1 MQETVRHHISTLE
14 QIIPGV
20 VGPNGEAQVSAV
32 VIDEGLSHWWAA
44 LIRICFALF
53 SRPDANLSPDHVR
66 EVFRDLQSQMSS
78 MELLHRQARN
88 IKEYDDNISG
98 PQRSIHLATDELICE
113 LPGVEFDGGCP
124 DPLPFGLAVEMLS
137 NPALLFMLPG
147 RCTVGFASIF
157 PKLQDILEGGDSV
170 LFQEALEGLKSV
182 PWKEGG
188 CWEGNVVQRQL
199 WRFQDLCSGGGL
211 GFTVEIFLI
220 ALKQLLSTSPWK
232 DSQSAMYVGTFRA
245 ITSDWSVYKHSL
257 GTQKIV
263 LHAVASPGG
272 LISKFNYPAYITEE
286 LLALVYNMLKEQ
298 TGPHIDH
305 AVEQLRDSDNRCYH
319 GPPDFRARALEVILQ
334 SRLTAPS
341 FS

>member
-1 MQETVRHHISTLE
+1 M
-14 QIIPGV
+14 
-20 VGPNGEAQVSAV
+20 
-32 VIDEGLSHWWAA
+32 W
-44 LIRICFALF
+44 ICFAVF
-53 SRPDANLSPDHVR
+53 GKAYADLSPDSVR
-66 EVFRDLQSQMSS
+66 GVLRNLPSQMSI
-78 MELLHRQARN
+78 METLYRQARTFRVL
-88 IKEYDDNISG
+88 DAGISSH
-98 PQRSIHLATDELICE
+98 QRSVHLATDELICE
-113 LPGVEFDGGCP
+113 LPGVEFDGDRP
-124 DPLPFGLAVEMLS
+124 DPLPFSLAIEMLN
-137 NPALLFMLPG
+137 NPVLLYILTG
-147 RCTVGFASIF
+147 RCSMGLSSIF

-170 LFQEALEGLKSV
+170 LFQEALEDLKSV
-182 PWKEGG
+182 PWKEGSR
-188 CWEGNVVQRQL
+188 WEGNVVQRQL

-220 ALKQLLSTSPWK
+220 ALKQLLSTSPSK
-232 DSQSAMYVGTFRA
+232 DSKSAMYVGTFRA

-257 GTQKIV
+257 GTQKLL

-272 LISKFNYPAYITEE
+272 LISKFNYPAYITDE
-286 LLALVYNMLKEQ
+286 LLAFVYNMLKEQ